1 MSANKEH
8 IYQIGSKELRINKSS
23 ISWTNKLLNNIIH
36 EPTEIRYGTAPIEID
51 MFTIGT
57 KYRIDLRDDDGNTF
71 MVSIKSYFGI
81 GRDKKFN
88 QYQEIADLLWDYFF
102 AERFGLVVSEWEEG
116 KTQRIGKFEI
126 DLTSLTRKVSWN
138 GSRGITM
145 SFEEMEL
152 LPRFDHLLINSN
164 LQSDKYMKL
173 YYLEEWNWPLIQEI
187 LQRTKE
193 TDVNIL

>member
-1 MSANKEH
+1 MSDHKEH
-8 IYQIGSKELRINKSS
+8 TYQIGIRELRINEKS
-23 ISWTNKLLNNIIH
+23 ILWANKLLNNIIH
-36 EPTEIRYGTAPIEID
+36 EPTEIRYGTASIEVD

-57 KYRIDLRDDDGNTF
+57 KYRIDLRDVGGNTF
-71 MVSIKSYFGI
+71 SISIKSYFGI

-88 QYQEIADLLWDYFF
+88 QYQEIADLLWKYFF
-102 AERFGLVVSEWEEG
+102 SERFGMAVSDWEEG

-126 DLTSLTRKVSWN
+126 DSTSLTRKESWN

-164 LQSDKYMKL
+164 LQSDKYMRL

-193 TDVNIL
+193 TDVNML